1 MALIYIGSAKKF
13 FGFHTIYEDKDR
25 DGELY
30 YSKPSIEQAWYS
42 LVQYRTSKYSIYIR
56 DSGAISRK
64 LYILGIFSRN
74 YWIATICLFLLV
86 MILANTIKFA
96 SPERS
101 NLTTMVQSN
110 LNFFTANG
118 TATGSNF
125 VSFKLIL
132 LSYSVL
138 NLICSIALVAFLS
151 TEQVMRPV
159 RKPFKSL
166 SELIDLGS
174 IPLCI
179 NPKSDAYDYIRQTE
193 HHPNLNII
201 LNSARCPKEFH
212 SRNQFAAEICQSR
225 DRIAFVDKY
234 NFASEYNLIEL
245 SQFPCAIV
253 QIVENI
259 YSFPL
264 AITYRP
270 GFPFKEDFNR
280 L

>member
-1 MALIYIGSAKKF
+1 
-13 FGFHTIYEDKDR
+13 
-25 DGELY
+25 
-30 YSKPSIEQAWYS
+30 
-42 LVQYRTSKYSIYIR
+42 
-56 DSGAISRK
+56 
-64 LYILGIFSRN
+64 
-74 YWIATICLFLLV
+74 
-86 MILANTIKFA
+86 MILVITIKLA

-101 NLTTMVQSN
+101 NLITMIQSN
-110 LNFFTANG
+110 LNIFASNG
-118 TATGSNF
+118 TATGSDF
-125 VSFKLIL
+125 VSLKLIHL
-132 LSYSVL
+132 TYSML
-138 NLICSIALVAFLS
+138 NMITGIALGAFLS

-174 IPLCI
+174 IPLCVH
-179 NPKSDAYDYIRQTE
+179 PMSDAYDYIRQTE
-193 HHPNLNII
+193 HHPNLKLI
-201 LNSARCPKEFH
+201 LNSAKCPKEFLA
-212 SRNQFAAEICQSR
+212 RNKFVAEICQSR

-245 SQFPCAIV
+245 SQFPCTIV

-270 GFPFKEDFNR
+270 GFPFKEDLNR

>member
-1 MALIYIGSAKKF
+1 MS
-13 FGFHTIYEDKDR
+13 
-25 DGELY
+25 
-30 YSKPSIEQAWYS
+30 
-42 LVQYRTSKYSIYIR
+42 
-56 DSGAISRK
+56 
-64 LYILGIFSRN
+64 IFSRY

-86 MILANTIKFA
+86 MILVIIIKFA

-101 NLTTMVQSN
+101 NLTAMIQSN
-110 LNFFTANG
+110 LNVFAANG
-118 TATGSNF
+118 TATGSDF
-125 VSFKLIL
+125 ASFKLIL
-132 LSYSVL
+132 LTYSML
-138 NLICSIALVAFLS
+138 NLISTIALVAFLS

-174 IPLCI
+174 IPLCV
-179 NPKSDAYDYIRQTE
+179 NPKSPTYDFIRQTE
-193 HHPNLNII
+193 HHPNLKTI
-201 LNSARCPKEFH
+201 LNSAKCPKEFL
-212 SRNQFAAEICQSR
+212 SRNQFAAEICQTR

-234 NFASEYNLIEL
+234 NFASEYNLKEL
-245 SQFPCAIV
+245 SQFPCTIV

-270 GFPFKEDFNR
+270 GFLFKEDLNR